1 MAVAGRQAKNHSM
14 FIPPPPRQPQ
24 QTWLWLAPYAAIG
37 IFALAMLVVT
47 ALLQWRERDTALSAL
62 EGDMH
67 WAERTIE
74 TRLRAHQDFLSE
86 LGREQEFRQ
95 LTYEAFQVRAS
106 RYVRENPEIAAILWI
121 GTEGKVEWVAP
132 HESTATFV
140 GDQLTGIQLTALQ
153 EALRTRR
160 PLFSPDYPG
169 ADRRRFNDLILPVQ
183 RGSSDLGA
191 FAAMQSLEGL
201 LRVTLPASFTTR
213 YNLSV
218 VDAEDREVFSNTS
231 VRPTDRRI
239 SGSISLDL
247 PGNRLGLNIVA
258 YRGGGAWLP
267 FVPAALIVFLTL
279 LASATLLQLR
289 RHARRRAETEEQL
302 RAAYAFRQAMS
313 NSLVTG
319 LRAIDLEGRITFV
332 NAAFCRMTGFA
343 ESELLG
349 VAPPYPYWPPEEF
362 DQLQRNIEQALAGQA
377 PAAGFEMR
385 IMRKNGERFDV
396 RLYFSPLIDAGGRQI
411 GWIASMND
419 ITEPR
424 RVRVELERAHERFAT
439 VIDGLDTAVHVA
451 DAGSGEILFANR
463 AFQNI
468 FGFDAAGRDSALVT
482 AACRPPPEA
491 LDRDPAHLEPADLPC
506 EIFDGEIQHA
516 LSGHWYHLHER
527 AIRWVDGRTVRV
539 QIAADITDRKH
550 IDEVNLQQQKR
561 LEQTSRLITMGEM
574 ASSLAHELNQPLSA
588 IANYCAGCV
597 KRMQRRQLPLRG
609 SAVGDAEGQRSGR
622 ARRQD
627 HPPHA
632 RHGEEERPQ
641 PGARHTG
648 RTDRRGARFRRHR
661 GATDGRPD
669 RRRPAGKP
677 AAHRRRPHH
686 DRTGA
691 AQSGQEWHR
700 GDARHAFR
708 APPPEISARQLDAR
722 WLEVDIADH
731 GHGLPEEDV
740 ERIFAPFYTTKLEGM
755 GIGLPSAAR
764 SSSSTRAACGS
775 SGAPKAAR
783 YSVSPYRS
791 RRKKTLMSDP
801 LQTIHVVDDDEAMRD
816 SMAWLLEGEGYAVAC
831 YDSADSFLAAHGEH
845 MHGCLILDVRMPQM
859 SGLELHEKLDA
870 LGSQLPIIFVTGH
883 GDVPMAV
890 SALQRG
896 ACDFIEKPFTNED
909 LLSRIRRALQLD
921 SQISARR
928 QRDSVIEHRLRLLTQ
943 REREVMQLVV
953 AGKAQQAGRRR
964 TEHQHEDRRGAPRP
978 GHGKDGR
985 AHPRRTGQ
993 GGDVGELGAGSAV
1006 RAARVG
1012 PSFPAKRP
1020 GGSRITDPFSSSAAW
1035 LPPALSVFRTCPCHR
1050 R

>member
-74 TRLRAHQDFLSE
+74 ARLRAHQDFLSE

-106 RYVRENPEIAAILWI
+106 RYVRENPEIGAILWI

-132 HESTATFV
+132 HGSTATFV
-140 GDQLTGIQLTALQ
+140 GDQLTGIPLTALQ
-153 EALRTRR
+153 QALRTRR

-169 ADRRRFNDLILPVQ
+169 VDRRRFNDLILPVQ

-218 VDAEDREVFSNTS
+218 VDAENREVFSNTS

-247 PGNRLGLNIVA
+247 PGNRLGFNIVA

-267 FVPAALIVFLTL
+267 FVPAVLIVFLTL

-289 RHARRRAETEEQL
+289 RHAGRRAETEEQL

-313 NSLVTG
+313 QSLVTG

-362 DQLQRNIEQALAGQA
+362 GQLRKNIDQALAGQA

-468 FGFDAAGRDSALVT
+468 FGVDAAGRDSALVT

-491 LDRDPAHLEPADLPC
+491 LHRDPARVDPADLPC
-506 EIFDGEIQHA
+506 EIFDGEMQHA
-516 LSGHWYHLHER
+516 LSGRWYHLHER

-539 QIAADITDRKH
+539 QLAADITDKKH
-550 IDEVNLQQQKR
+550 VDEVNLQQQKR

-588 IANYCAGCV
+588 IANYCAGCI
-597 KRMQRRQLPLRG
+597 KRMNAGNYRFEDLL
-609 SAVGDAEGQRSGR
+609 SAMQKASDQA
-622 ARRQD
+622 
-627 HPPHA
+627 
-632 RHGEEERPQ
+632 
-641 PGARHTG
+641 
-648 RTDRRGARFRRHR
+648 DR
-661 GATDGRPD
+661 
-669 RRRPAGKP
+669 AGKII
-677 AAHRRRPHH
+677 RRMRDMVKKSDPNRAPVTLAELI
-686 DRTGA
+686 DEARAFADIEARRTGA
-691 AQSGQEWHR
+691 QIAVDLPENLPRIDVDRIMIEQVLLNLVKNGIEAMHDTPFER
-700 GDARHAFR
+700 RCL
-708 APPPEISARQLDAR
+708 EISARQLDAR

-755 GIGLPSAAR
+755 GIGLPICR
-764 SSSSTRAACGS
+764 SIIEFHQGRLW
-775 SGAPKAAR
+775 
-783 YSVSPYRS
+783 VE
-791 RRKKTLMSDP
+791 RRP
-801 LQTIHVVDDDEAMRD
+801 EGGTIFRFTVPIEEEEDADE
-816 SMAWLLEGEGYAVAC
+816 
-831 YDSADSFLAAHGEH
+831 
-845 MHGCLILDVRMPQM
+845 
-859 SGLELHEKLDA
+859 
-870 LGSQLPIIFVTGH
+870 
-883 GDVPMAV
+883 
-890 SALQRG
+890 
-896 ACDFIEKPFTNED
+896 
-909 LLSRIRRALQLD
+909 
-921 SQISARR
+921 
-928 QRDSVIEHRLRLLTQ
+928 
-943 REREVMQLVV
+943 
-953 AGKAQQAGRRR
+953 
-964 TEHQHEDRRGAPRP
+964 
-978 GHGKDGR
+978 
-985 AHPRRTGQ
+985 
-993 GGDVGELGAGSAV
+993 
-1006 RAARVG
+1006 
-1012 PSFPAKRP
+1012 
-1020 GGSRITDPFSSSAAW
+1020 
-1035 LPPALSVFRTCPCHR
+1035 
-1050 R
+1050 